1 MPAIAVD
8 QSAYFALTDRL
19 RGQARSHSF
28 ECISGHA
35 DQQLAKPAPNMG
47 AGLPAI
53 AVDQSAL
60 FSLKDRLREQARSH
74 SFLTAFQATP
84 ISNWLNTPQM
94 WELACL
100 R

>member
-1 MPAIAVD
+1 LPAIAVD

-19 RGQARSHSF
+19 RGQAHSHSV

-35 DQQLAKPAPNMG
+35 DQQLAKHGPNVG

-53 AVDQSAL
+53 AVGQPTC

-84 ISNWLNTPQM
+84 VSS
-94 WELACL
+94 
-100 R
+100 